1 MVYKLYHGSSPYLSL
16 RALKQD
22 IKNFADIKFQVIN
35 AETRD
40 SQEIYDKIGNSSLFE
55 TQRGIIV
62 KRLYKNKDKDRLI
75 ESILAIIE
83 KSSSE
88 DIIYFWEEEKV
99 RVNTKYLKFF
109 SKNAAVE
116 EYDELNKR
124 SFATWLKEE
133 LDNNGLKMD
142 PTLQKLLAE
151 KTNYDPERCA
161 NEIKKLKLDP
171 ESDLRYVTD
180 TLERDIWALIDAIN
194 HKDRAQS
201 MSILE
206 NLYKQNND
214 PNYILSMLARNL
226 RIMTLAKYLND
237 QRKSFKEIC
246 SILRIP
252 PFTLP
257 SILDSSK
264 GYEWKNI
271 QQIYKKLANLDQQIK
286 TGKIDG
292 NLGLTLI
299 CPYL

>member
-22 IKNFADIKFQVIN
+22 IESFSEIKFQIIN
-35 AETRD
+35 AEARD
-40 SQEIYDKIGNSSLFE
+40 SQEIYDKIGSNSLFE
-55 TQRGIIV
+55 SKRGIII

-83 KSSSE
+83 QSSSE

-99 RVNTKYLKFF
+99 RVNTKYFKFF
-109 SKNAAVE
+109 NKNSAVE

-124 SFATWLKEE
+124 TFASWLKDE
-133 LDNNGLKMD
+133 LKNNGLEID
-142 PTLQKLLAE
+142 PTAQKMLAE

-180 TLERDIWALIDAIN
+180 TLEKDIWGLIDAIN
-194 HKDRAQS
+194 HKDRIQS
-201 MSILE
+201 MEILE

-214 PNYILSMLARNL
+214 PNFILSMLARNL
-226 RIMTLAKYLND
+226 RIMTLAKYLNE
-237 QRKSFKEIC
+237 QGKSFKEIC

>member
-55 TQRGIIV
+55 TQRGIII

-83 KSSSE
+83 KDSSE

-194 HKDRAQS
+194 HKDKAQS

>member
-1 MVYKLYHGSSPYLSL
+1 MVYRLYHGSSPYLSL

-22 IKNFADIKFQVIN
+22 IESFSEIKFQIIN
-35 AETRD
+35 AEARD
-40 SQEIYDKIGNSSLFE
+40 SQEIYDKIGSNSLFE
-55 TQRGIIV
+55 SKRGIII

-83 KSSSE
+83 QSSSE

-99 RVNTKYLKFF
+99 RVNTKYFKFF
-109 SKNAAVE
+109 NKNSAVE

-124 SFATWLKEE
+124 TFASWLKDE
-133 LDNNGLKMD
+133 LKNNGLEID
-142 PTLQKLLAE
+142 PTAQKMLAE

-180 TLERDIWALIDAIN
+180 TLEKDIWGLIDAIN
-194 HKDRAQS
+194 HKDRIQS
-201 MSILE
+201 MEILE

-214 PNYILSMLARNL
+214 PNFILSMLARNL
-226 RIMTLAKYLND
+226 RIMTLVKYLNE
-237 QRKSFKEIC
+237 QGKSFKEIC

>member
-1 MVYKLYHGSSPYLSL
+1 
-16 RALKQD
+16 
-22 IKNFADIKFQVIN
+22 
-35 AETRD
+35 
-40 SQEIYDKIGNSSLFE
+40 
-55 TQRGIIV
+55 
-62 KRLYKNKDKDRLI
+62 
-75 ESILAIIE
+75 
-83 KSSSE
+83 
-88 DIIYFWEEEKV
+88 
-99 RVNTKYLKFF
+99 
-109 SKNAAVE
+109 
-116 EYDELNKR
+116 
-124 SFATWLKEE
+124 
-133 LDNNGLKMD
+133 MD

-180 TLERDIWALIDAIN
+180 TLEKDIWGLIDAIN

>member
-1 MVYKLYHGSSPYLSL
+1 MIYKLYHGSSPYLSL

-22 IKNFADIKFQVIN
+22 IGNFADIKFQVIN

-40 SQEIYDKIGNSSLFE
+40 SQEIYDKIGNNSLFE
-55 TQRGIIV
+55 TQRGLII

-75 ESILAIIE
+75 ESILTIIE
-83 KSSSE
+83 KGQSQ
-88 DIIYFWEEEKV
+88 DIIYFWEEEKL
-99 RVNTKYLKFF
+99 RVNTRYLKFF
-109 SKNAAVE
+109 SKNSAVE

-194 HKDRAQS
+194 HKDRVQS

-226 RIMTLAKYLND
+226 RIMTLAKYLNE
-237 QRKSFKEIC
+237 QGKSFKEIC
-246 SILRIP
+246 SILRVP

>member
-1 MVYKLYHGSSPYLSL
+1 M
-16 RALKQD
+16 
-22 IKNFADIKFQVIN
+22 
-35 AETRD
+35 
-40 SQEIYDKIGNSSLFE
+40 
-55 TQRGIIV
+55 
-62 KRLYKNKDKDRLI
+62 
-75 ESILAIIE
+75 
-83 KSSSE
+83 
-88 DIIYFWEEEKV
+88 
-99 RVNTKYLKFF
+99 
-109 SKNAAVE
+109 
-116 EYDELNKR
+116 
-124 SFATWLKEE
+124 
-133 LDNNGLKMD
+133 
-142 PTLQKLLAE
+142 
-151 KTNYDPERCA
+151 
-161 NEIKKLKLDP
+161 DP

-194 HKDRAQS
+194 HKDRTQS
-201 MSILE
+201 MNILE

-226 RIMTLAKYLND
+226 RIMTLAKYLNE
-237 QRKSFKEIC
+237 QGKSFKEIC

>member
-1 MVYKLYHGSSPYLSL
+1 MTYKLYHGSSPYLSL

-22 IKNFADIKFQVIN
+22 IKNFTDVKFQIIN

-40 SQEIYDKIGNSSLFE
+40 SQEIFDKVGSTSLFE
-55 TQRGIIV
+55 SQRGIIL

-75 ESILAIIE
+75 ENLLAIVD
-83 KSSSE
+83 KNNSE
-88 DIIYFWEEEKV
+88 DIIYFWEDEKI

-109 SKNAAVE
+109 SKNSAVE

-124 SFATWLKEE
+124 VFATWLKEE
-133 LDNNGLKMD
+133 LDESGLKID
-142 PTLQKLLAE
+142 STTQKLLAE
-151 KTNYDPERCA
+151 RTNYDPERCA

-171 ESDLRYVTD
+171 EMDTRYVAD
-180 TLERDIWALIDAIN
+180 TLEKDIWSLIDAIN
-194 HKDRAQS
+194 HKDRSQS

-226 RIMTLAKYLND
+226 RIMTLAKYLNE
-237 QRKSFKEIC
+237 QGKSFKEIC

>member
-1 MVYKLYHGSSPYLSL
+1 VVYKLYHGSSPYLSL

-214 PNYILSMLARNL
+214 PNFILSMLARNL

>member
-22 IKNFADIKFQVIN
+22 IESFSEIKFQIIN
-35 AETRD
+35 AEARD
-40 SQEIYDKIGNSSLFE
+40 SQEIYDKIGSNSLFE
-55 TQRGIIV
+55 SKRGIII

-83 KSSSE
+83 QSSSE

-99 RVNTKYLKFF
+99 RVNTKYFKFF
-109 SKNAAVE
+109 NKNSAVE

-124 SFATWLKEE
+124 TFASWLKDE
-133 LDNNGLKMD
+133 LKNNGLEID
-142 PTLQKLLAE
+142 PTAQKMLAE

-180 TLERDIWALIDAIN
+180 TLEKDIWGLIDAIN
-194 HKDRAQS
+194 HKDRIQS
-201 MSILE
+201 MEILE

-214 PNYILSMLARNL
+214 PNFILSMLARNL
-226 RIMTLAKYLND
+226 RIMTLVKYLNE
-237 QRKSFKEIC
+237 QGKSFKEIC

>member
-1 MVYKLYHGSSPYLSL
+1 MTYKLYHGSSPYLSL

-22 IKNFADIKFQVIN
+22 IKNFTDVKFQIIN

-40 SQEIYDKIGNSSLFE
+40 SQEIFDRVGSTSLFE
-55 TQRGIIV
+55 SQRGIIL

-75 ESILAIIE
+75 ENLLAIVD
-83 KSSSE
+83 KNNSA
-88 DIIYFWEEEKV
+88 DIIYFWEDEKI

-109 SKNAAVE
+109 SKNSAVE

-124 SFATWLKEE
+124 AFATWLKEE
-133 LDNNGLKMD
+133 LDNSGLKID
-142 PTLQKLLAE
+142 PTTQKLLAE
-151 KTNYDPERCA
+151 RTNYDPERCV

-171 ESDLRYVTD
+171 EMDTRYVAD
-180 TLERDIWALIDAIN
+180 TLEKDIWSLIDAVN
-194 HKDRAQS
+194 HKDRTQS

-226 RIMTLAKYLND
+226 RIMTLAKYLNEKG
-237 QRKSFKEIC
+237 KSFKEIC

>member
-1 MVYKLYHGSSPYLSL
+1 VIYKLYHGSSPYLSL
-16 RALKQD
+16 RALKRD
-22 IKNFADIKFQVIN
+22 IKYFSDIKFQIIN
-35 AETRD
+35 AEAWD
-40 SQEIYDKIGNSSLFE
+40 SQEIYDKIWSNSLFE
-55 TQRGIIV
+55 ARRGIII

-75 ESILAIIE
+75 ESILTTIE
-83 KSSSE
+83 KKTSE
-88 DIIYFWEEEKV
+88 DVIYFWEEEKI
-99 RVNTKYLKFF
+99 RVNTKYFKFF
-109 SKNAAVE
+109 NKNSAVE

-124 SFATWLKEE
+124 TFASWLKEE
-133 LDNNGLKMD
+133 LKSNGLDID
-142 PTLQKLLAE
+142 PTAQKMLAE
-151 KTNYDPERCA
+151 KTNYDPERCT

-171 ESDLRYVTD
+171 ESDLRYVAD
-180 TLERDIWALIDAIN
+180 TLEKDIWGLIDAIN

-201 MSILE
+201 MEILE

-226 RIMTLAKYLND
+226 RIMTLVKYLNE
-237 QRKSFKEIC
+237 QGKSFKEIC

-264 GYEWKNI
+264 GYEWKNV
-271 QQIYKKLANLDQQIK
+271 QQIYRKLANLDQQIK

>member
-55 TQRGIIV
+55 TQRGIII

-83 KSSSE
+83 KDSSE

-194 HKDRAQS
+194 HKDKAQS

-237 QRKSFKEIC
+237 QRNSFKEIC

>member
-1 MVYKLYHGSSPYLSL
+1 MIYKLYHGSSPYLSL

-22 IKNFADIKFQVIN
+22 IKNFTDIKFQIIN

-40 SQEIYDKIGNSSLFE
+40 SQEIYDRIGNSSLFE
-55 TQRGIIV
+55 TQRGIII

-83 KSSSE
+83 KNSSG

-133 LDNNGLKMD
+133 LDNNGLKME

-151 KTNYDPERCA
+151 KTNYDPERCV

-194 HKDRAQS
+194 HKDRIQS
-201 MSILE
+201 MDILE

-226 RIMTLAKYLND
+226 RIMTLAKYLNE
-237 QRKSFKEIC
+237 KGNSFKEIC

-286 TGKIDG
+286 TGRIDG

>member
-55 TQRGIIV
+55 TQRGIII

-83 KSSSE
+83 KDSSE

-133 LDNNGLKMD
+133 LDNNGLKSVRLI
-142 PTLQKLLAE
+142 PLL
-151 KTNYDPERCA
+151 
-161 NEIKKLKLDP
+161 L
-171 ESDLRYVTD
+171 
-180 TLERDIWALIDAIN
+180 
-194 HKDRAQS
+194 
-201 MSILE
+201 
-206 NLYKQNND
+206 
-214 PNYILSMLARNL
+214 
-226 RIMTLAKYLND
+226 
-237 QRKSFKEIC
+237 
-246 SILRIP
+246 
-252 PFTLP
+252 PF
-257 SILDSSK
+257 
-264 GYEWKNI
+264 NI
-271 QQIYKKLANLDQQIK
+271 
-286 TGKIDG
+286 T
-292 NLGLTLI
+292 
-299 CPYL
+299 

>member
-22 IKNFADIKFQVIN
+22 IKNFTDIKFQVIN

-55 TQRGIIV
+55 TQRGLII
-62 KRLYKNKDKDRLI
+62 KRLYKNKDKDRLM

-83 KSSSE
+83 KNTSE
-88 DIIYFWEEEKV
+88 DVIYFWEEEKI

-109 SKNAAVE
+109 SKNSAVE

-151 KTNYDPERCA
+151 KTNYDPERCT

-171 ESDLRYVTD
+171 ESDLRYITD

-194 HKDRAQS
+194 HKDRVQS

-226 RIMTLAKYLND
+226 RIMTLAKHLYE

-264 GYEWKNI
+264 DYEWKNI
-271 QQIYKKLANLDQQIK
+271 QQIYKKLSNLDQQIK

-292 NLGLTLI
+292 NLGLSLI

>member
-1 MVYKLYHGSSPYLSL
+1 VIYKLYHGSSPYLSL

-22 IKNFADIKFQVIN
+22 IKNFTDIKFQVIN

-55 TQRGIIV
+55 AKRGLIL

-83 KSSSE
+83 KGQSQ
-88 DIIYFWEEEKV
+88 DVIYFWEEEKI

-109 SKNAAVE
+109 SKNSAVE

-142 PTLQKLLAE
+142 ATLQKLLAE
-151 KTNYDPERCA
+151 KTNYDPERCT

-194 HKDRAQS
+194 HKDRVQS

-226 RIMTLAKYLND
+226 RIMTLAKYLNE
-237 QRKSFKEIC
+237 QGKSFKEIC